1 MFTLARSYVKAAILF
16 LFMGLVLGGYMS
28 YRINISGAAVP
39 QSIITAHTHLIL
51 VGFVMMLIMGIALWL
66 FPRPRE
72 KVFYSPLLAEI
83 TLYLMVISILA
94 RSAGEIADGFVQ
106 SPWTAGA
113 IVTGSFGE
121 IAGIVLFFINIWNR
135 IKPIGSHIR
144 EAKGEKF

>member
-1 MFTLARSYVKAAILF
+1 MFTLARYYVKSAILF
-16 LFMGLVLGGYMS
+16 LVLGLVLGGYMT
-28 YRINISGAAVP
+28 YRINISGSGVT
-39 QSIITAHTHLIL
+39 QSMIAAHTHLIL

-72 KVFYSPLLAEI
+72 KVFYSPLIAEI
-83 TLYLMVISILA
+83 TFYLMFAAIAV
-94 RSAGEIADGFVQ
+94 RSAGEILNGFIL
-106 SPWTAGA
+106 SRWIAWA
-113 IVTGSFGE
+113 IVAGSFGE

>member
-1 MFTLARSYVKAAILF
+1 MFTLARYYVKSAILF
-16 LFMGLVLGGYMS
+16 LVMGLLLGGFMS
-28 YRINISGAAVP
+28 YRINISDAAVP
-39 QSIITAHTHLIL
+39 QSLITAHTHLIL

-83 TLYLMVISILA
+83 TFYLMFLSILV
-94 RSAGEIADGFVQ
+94 RSAAEIAGSIVL
-106 SPWTAGA
+106 SPWIAGTVVA
-113 IVTGSFGE
+113 GSFGE

-135 IKPIGSHIR
+135 IKPIGSQIR

>member
-1 MFTLARSYVKAAILF
+1 MFTLARYYVKSAILF
-16 LFMGLVLGGYMS
+16 LVMGLLLGGYMS
-28 YRINISGAAVP
+28 YRINISDAAVP
-39 QSIITAHTHLIL
+39 QSLITAHTHLIL

-83 TLYLMVISILA
+83 TFYLMFLSILV
-94 RSAGEIADGFVQ
+94 RSAGEIASGIIL
-106 SPWTAGA
+106 SPWIAGTVVA
-113 IVTGSFGE
+113 GSFGE

-135 IKPIGSHIR
+135 IKPIGSQIR

>member
-1 MFTLARSYVKAAILF
+1 MFTLARYYVKSAILF
-16 LFMGLVLGGYMS
+16 LVLGLVLGGYMT
-28 YRINISGAAVP
+28 YRINISGSGVT
-39 QSIITAHTHLIL
+39 QSMIAAHTHLIL

-72 KVFYSPLLAEI
+72 KVFYSPLIAKI
-83 TLYLMVISILA
+83 TFYLMFAAIA
-94 RSAGEIADGFVQ
+94 MRSAGEILDGFIL
-106 SPWTAGA
+106 SRWIEWA
-113 IVTGSFGE
+113 IVAGSFGE

>member
-1 MFTLARSYVKAAILF
+1 MFTLARYYVKSAILF
-16 LFMGLVLGGYMS
+16 LVLGLILGGYMA
-28 YRINISGAAVP
+28 YRINISGSGVT
-39 QSIITAHTHLIL
+39 QSMIAAHTHLIL

-72 KVFYSPLLAEI
+72 KVFYSPLIAEV
-83 TLYLMVISILA
+83 TFYLMFAAISV
-94 RSAGEIADGFVQ
+94 RSAGEILDGVILTR
-106 SPWTAGA
+106 WTAWA
-113 IVTGSFGE
+113 IVAGSFGE

>member
-1 MFTLARSYVKAAILF
+1 MT
-16 LFMGLVLGGYMS
+16 
-28 YRINISGAAVP
+28 YRINISGSGVT
-39 QSIITAHTHLIL
+39 QSMIAAHTHLIL

-72 KVFYSPLLAEI
+72 KVFYSPLIAEI
-83 TLYLMVISILA
+83 TFYLMFAAIAV
-94 RSAGEIADGFVQ
+94 RSAGEIINGFIL
-106 SPWTAGA
+106 SRWIAWA

-144 EAKGEKF
+144 EAKGENF